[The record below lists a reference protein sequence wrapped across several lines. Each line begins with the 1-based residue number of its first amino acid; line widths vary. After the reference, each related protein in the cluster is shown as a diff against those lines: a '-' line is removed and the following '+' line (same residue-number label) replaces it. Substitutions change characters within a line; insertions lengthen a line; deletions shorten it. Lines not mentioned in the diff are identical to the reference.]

1 MAYWGKP
8 YSWSISTEIIGEQ
21 RLHMYLEPKIWTWF
35 ISRIQYT
42 QTSKGAFCHLNILR
56 LFSPLWGTI
65 VPLPSLSPDPGSV
78 IWCVPASLHLWLTSV
93 WVLIISCQCL
103 MPHGSLHA
111 PFTLPSSQPILYTA
125 LVSCFDTCWLHSF
138 ADSRVSP
145 DLHASSPGT
154 ALSASLILSVL
165 PFHVLNPTSW
175 CVFKPD
181 ANVRCL
187 HLFCFLETRFLCVPL
202 ALLLD
207 QAGLRSP
214 GAGVSDV
221 CESPDVG
228 SGNPTWFF
236 CNCNVCSQTLSLTF
250 PVPFVLLY
258 FVDRVCV
265 PWLSSN

>member
-1 MAYWGKP
+1 MCI
-8 YSWSISTEIIGEQ
+8 WSQKSEHDSLAGYNT
-21 RLHMYLEPKIWTWF
+21 PKLLKVLSVTWTFWESSHPCEGQSF
-35 ISRIQYT
+35 PCPAWV
-42 QTSKGAFCHLNILR
+42 QT
-56 LFSPLWGTI
+56 
-65 VPLPSLSPDPGSV
+65 PGSV

-93 WVLIISCQCL
+93 QALIISCQCL

-111 PFTLPSSQPILYTA
+111 PFPQPILYTSA
-125 LVSCFDTCWLHSF
+125 VSCFDTRWLHSF

-145 DLHASSPGT
+145 DLHASPPGT

-214 GAGVSDV
+214 GTGVSGS
-221 CESPDVG
+221 CEPPDVG

-236 CNCNVCSQTLSLTF
+236 CNCNVCSQTLSLPFQF
-250 PVPFVLLY
+250 PSFCFIL
-258 FVDRVCV
+258 
-265 PWLSSN
+265 